1 MTKESF
7 PIARPGWIYL
17 AVLALVTALFYWS
30 YKPASL
36 VTGSLLVFTAYFFR
50 NPRRN
55 IPLDRKAIL
64 SPADGVVMSV
74 GRVNEDSFLGGPCI
88 KVSVF
93 LSIFNVH
100 VNRTPV
106 AGEVRYV
113 KYVPGKFLPAF
124 KSHASEINERNYIG
138 IESYGFKVL
147 VCQITGFIAR
157 RIVCY
162 AKMGDRLGQGQLFG
176 MIKFGSCTEIYVP
189 DGVEILVKPG
199 DNVKG
204 GESIIGRL
212 PDENCEN

>member
-1 MTKESF
+1 MTRETF
-7 PIARPGWIYL
+7 PIARPGWTYL
-17 AVLALVTALFYWS
+17 IVLAAITALFYWS
-30 YKPASL
+30 YKPASA
-36 VTGSLLVFTAYFFR
+36 VSATLLVFTAYFFR

-55 IPLDRKAIL
+55 IPVDSKAIL

-74 GRVNEDSFLGGPCI
+74 SRVDEDKFMGGPSV
-88 KVSVF
+88 KVSIF
-93 LSIFNVH
+93 LSVLNVH

-113 KYVPGKFLPAF
+113 KYVPGKFIPAF
-124 KSHASEINERNYIG
+124 KSHASDLNERNYIG
-138 IESYGFKVL
+138 IESHGFKVL

-162 AKMGDRLGQGQLFG
+162 AKLGDWMGQGQLFG

-189 DGVEILVKPG
+189 EDVEIMVKPG
-199 DNVKG
+199 DSVKG

-212 PDENCEN
+212 PDEN